1 MRFSKY
7 LSLAAFVAPIA
18 LAAPTHQADKR
29 ALPRLGGVN
38 LAGCE
43 FGIGQ
48 DGYAT
53 GGATCPDVAQIAHFV
68 KDGANVFRLPFAW
81 QYITPSWTST
91 SFNTDYFNAYNRLV
105 RAVLNAGAYVILD
118 LHNYAR
124 WDGKIVGQG
133 GPTNANLASMWTLLA
148 RKYAKD
154 PKVIFGI
161 MNEPHDLNIDT
172 WATTVQASVNAIR
185 AAGATSQ
192 AIALP
197 GTVYDS
203 VGIWASGG
211 SDALLR
217 VTDPAHGS
225 DKSLLII
232 DAHQYLDSTSAGTS
246 RECSNNGV
254 GNLQYFQTWLQ
265 KNGRKAIISET
276 GGGNTASCVK
286 NLGEE
291 IQYISSHP
299 EVFTGF
305 TIWAAGA
312 FSTDYE
318 LSITPDANGNDNNLF
333 NNAVKGYLPGY
344 IYPSALI

>member
-1 MRFSKY
+1 MLLYKY
-7 LSLAAFVAPIA
+7 LSLAGLLAPMA
-18 LAAPTHQADKR
+18 QAAPTHQVEKR

-43 FGIGQ
+43 FGIQQ
-48 DGYAT
+48 DGSAT
-53 GGATCPDVAQIAHFV
+53 GGAKCPDVSLVAHYV
-68 KDGANVFRLPFAW
+68 ADGANAFRIPFGW
-81 QYITPSWTST
+81 QYITPSWSST
-91 SFNTDYFNAYNRLV
+91 SFNTGYFNAFDKVV
-105 RAVLNAGAYVILD
+105 RAVLNKGAYAMID

-133 GPTNANLASMWTLLA
+133 GPTNADLASMWSLLA
-148 RKYAKD
+148 KKYANE

-161 MNEPHDLNIDT
+161 MNEPHDLNMDT

-197 GTVYDS
+197 GTVYDA
-203 VGIWASGG
+203 VGVWGSGQ
-211 SDALLR
+211 SDAMLR
-217 VTDPAHGS
+217 ITDPAHGN

-232 DAHQYLDSTSAGTS
+232 DAHQYLDDPPSGVS
-246 RECSNNGV
+246 RECANNGV
-254 GNLQYFQTWLQ
+254 ANLQYFERWLN

-291 IQYISSHP
+291 INYIKTHP
-299 EVFTGF
+299 NVFVGF
-305 TIWAAGA
+305 TVWAAGSWPA
-312 FSTDYE
+312 DYE
-318 LSITPDANGNDNNLF
+318 LNINPDANGNDNNLF
-333 NNAVKGYLPGY
+333 NNAVKGYLPG
-344 IYPSALI
+344 